1 MQEPGETLPAQMISS
16 ATHRRG
22 RMEVFEALEA
32 PRTALLVIDMQ
43 NAWLAPGAP
52 FETPPARA
60 VIPRINRI
68 AQALRRERGRVIWIQ
83 HTAGKAGEQGHWP
96 LYFENFIAQDKRA
109 AAICALTAGSPL
121 HRLHAELAVD
131 GDDWI
136 LPKYRFSAFLRT
148 PYDLETMLRAQGID
162 TLIVTGTA
170 TNVCVESTVRDAM
183 MLDFR
188 VFMPHDATAALDRDA
203 HLAGVRN
210 VMQSFAD
217 VRPVE
222 ALLALIAKPPDSPR
236 GSSS

>member
-1 MQEPGETLPAQMISS
+1 MQEPSEQLPAQIISS

-22 RMEVFEALEA
+22 RMELFDSLE
-32 PRTALLVIDMQ
+32 PHRTALLVIDMQ

-60 VIPRINRI
+60 LIPRINRI
-68 AQALRRERGRVIWIQ
+68 AEALRLKQGRVIWIQ
-83 HTAGKAGEQGHWP
+83 HTAGSKGEQGYWP
-96 LYFENFIAQDKRA
+96 LYFENFISQGKRA
-109 AAICALTAGSPL
+109 EAIAALTPGSPMHQL
-121 HRLHAELAVD
+121 HPELIVEEADLV
-131 GDDWI
+131 

-148 PYDLETMLRAQGID
+148 SHNLEAMLAARGID

-217 VRPVE
+217 VRPVD
-222 ALLALIAKPPDSPR
+222 ALLALIDKPPDSP
-236 GSSS
+236 

>member
-1 MQEPGETLPAQMISS
+1 MEEEPSAALPAQMISS

-22 RMEVFEALEA
+22 RLELFDALE
-32 PRTALLVIDMQ
+32 PRRTALLVIDMQ

-52 FETPPARA
+52 FEIPPARA
-60 VIPRINRI
+60 LIPRINRI
-68 AQALRRERGRVIWIQ
+68 AKALRSKQGRVVWIQ
-83 HTAGKAGEQGHWP
+83 HTAGTAGEPGYWP
-96 LYFENFIAQDKRA
+96 LYFENFISQDKRA
-109 AAICALTAGSPL
+109 GAIAALKPDSPMHQL
-121 HRLHAELAVD
+121 HPELAVD
-131 GDDWI
+131 ETDWV

-148 PYDLETMLRAQGID
+148 PHDLEVMLTARDID

-188 VFMPHDATAALDRDA
+188 VFMPHDASAALDRDA

-222 ALLALIAKPPDSPR
+222 ALLALIDNRRRSPR
-236 GSSS
+236 RT